1 MDPIPIHSFADTTH
15 SSPSETKVALFRSLF
30 RGREDVF
37 ARRFES
43 ARTGRSG
50 YQPVCANEWR
60 HGLCDKKCGPCARC
74 SNRQFVPVSDL
85 LIAHHL
91 TGADEQGRP
100 FVMGVYPLLT
110 DETCC
115 FLAMDFDQAAWQDDV
130 TAVLRVSRD
139 LNVPFIL
146 ERSRSGNGGH
156 LWLFFSE
163 PVPARLAREL
173 GSFMLTAAAERHAYL
188 GLDSYDR
195 LFPNQDTMPQGGF
208 GNLIALP
215 LQKHA
220 RAQGNTLFLDDAFA
234 PHADPWAFL
243 AQTRRLSA
251 QDAEALVTQARRRDG
266 VLGVRY
272 PETEADDPR
281 TPMVSL
287 PSTLLLPEKHPGSVT
302 AHLSDRLY
310 VERNMLPASLL
321 NRIARLAAFQ
331 NPSFYAAQAMRM
343 NTFGIPRIISC
354 AELVADHVILP
365 RGCRDDLEAL
375 LQSADIELVLH
386 DERCSGERLDVA
398 FAGTLRPEQRAAAQ
412 AMLAHDTGVLA
423 ATTAFGKTVLA
434 AWLIAQRG
442 VNTLV
447 LVNRRQLQEQWV
459 ARLST
464 FLGIPEKMIGR
475 WGGGRKTLTGRID
488 VALFQSLVNADGAND
503 CVARYGHVVVDECHA
518 VSAVGFESVVRR
530 AHARYVLGLSATPF
544 RKDGHHPI
552 IFMQCGPIRYRVSA
566 KQQAAR
572 QPFVHLVK
580 VRPTAFQPSLEASE
594 EAAPRRRFLLY
605 MNEICVNAARNA
617 KLCDE
622 IAAALNAGR
631 SPVVLSERVD
641 HLAVL
646 EAGLKQRIPESTAV
660 FVFTGGS
667 GRKQQAQVRA
677 RLEAVPREQP
687 RLILA
692 TGRYL
697 GEGFDDARLDT
708 LFLAMPVSW
717 KGVIAQYAGRL
728 HRLDPGKHE
737 VHIHDYAD
745 LNVRMLARMFDRRCR
760 GYEAIGYRILLPAG
774 AVAGWPPEV
783 ELPVDP
789 QWNETYAAT
798 VRRLIRDGVDI
809 PLADLFVFA
818 TKTLTDAMAGVS
830 RARSAG
836 EAFLFRRLETL
847 KDTEGLFALN
857 RPLPIPFGDS
867 EMMEVDLLCE
877 RCKVAIEVDGAQH
890 LADPAAYRRDRMK
903 DILLQEH
910 GYLVLRV
917 LAEDVVQRLDRVLD
931 TVLRIIARRKSHT
944 EIIPTPARK

>member
-1 MDPIPIHSFADTTH
+1 MEPT
-15 SSPSETKVALFRSLF
+15 SSHRFSDISRASPPDQKVALFRALF

-60 HGLCDKKCGPCARC
+60 RGLCDKQAVPCARC
-74 SNRQFVPVSDL
+74 PNRQFVPVSDL
-85 LIAHHL
+85 MVQHHL
-91 TGADEQGRP
+91 TGADDQGRP
-100 FVMGVYPLLT
+100 FVMGVYPLLA

-115 FLAMDFDQAAWQDDV
+115 FLAIDFDQASWQDDV
-130 TAVLRVSRD
+130 TAVLRAGRD
-139 LNVPFIL
+139 RNVPFIL

-173 GSFMLTAAAERHAYL
+173 GSSLLTAAAERHAHP

-251 QDAEALVTQARRRDG
+251 QEAESVVAPARGRDG
-266 VLGVRY
+266 VLGVRH
-272 PETEADDPR
+272 PASDEDDRPAPLASVR
-281 TPMVSL
+281 PPPPLSGNQPT
-287 PSTLLLPEKHPGSVT
+287 SVT
-302 AHLSDRLY
+302 VRLSDRLY
-310 VERNMLPASLL
+310 VERNTLPAALL
-321 NRIARLAAFQ
+321 NRITRLAAFQ
-331 NPSFYAAQAMRM
+331 NPSFYSAQAMRM

-354 AELVADHVILP
+354 AEIVADHVVLP

-375 LQSADIELVLH
+375 LQSAGIGLVLH

-434 AWLIAQRG
+434 AWMIAQRG

-459 ARLST
+459 ARLSA
-464 FLGIPEKMIGR
+464 FLGLPEKMIGR
-475 WGGGRKTLTGRID
+475 WGGGRKALTGRID
-488 VALFQSLVNADGAND
+488 VALFQSLVRADGAND
-503 CVARYGHVVVDECHA
+503 CVARYAHIVVDECHA
-518 VSAVGFESVVRR
+518 VSAAGFESVIRR
-530 AHARYVLGLSATPF
+530 ARARYVLGLSATPF

-552 IFMQCGPIRYRVSA
+552 IFMQCGPIRHRVSA

-572 QPFVHLVK
+572 RPFVHLVK

-594 EAAPRRRFLLY
+594 EVAPRRRFHLY
-605 MNEICVNAARNA
+605 MNELCLNAARNA

-622 IAAALNAGR
+622 IAEALGAGR

-646 EAGLKQRIPESTAV
+646 ETGLKHRIPESTAV
-660 FVFTGGS
+660 FVFTGGA
-667 GRKQQAQVRA
+667 GRKQRAQLNA

-728 HRLDPGKHE
+728 HRLDAGKRE

-745 LNVRMLARMFDRRCR
+745 LNVGMLARMFDRRCR
-760 GYEAIGYRILLPAG
+760 GYEAIGYHILLPAG

-818 TKTLTDAMAGVS
+818 AKTLTDEMAGVS

-847 KDTEGLFALN
+847 KETEGLFTLN
-857 RPLPIPFGDS
+857 RKLPIPFGDS
-867 EMMEVDLLCE
+867 ETMEVDLLCD
-877 RCKVAIEVDGAQH
+877 RFKVAVEVDGAQH
-890 LADPAAYRRDRMK
+890 LGDPSAYRRDRMK
-903 DILLQEH
+903 DLLLQEQ
-910 GYLVLRV
+910 GYCVLRF
-917 LAEDVVQRLDRVLD
+917 LADDVVQRLDRVLD
-931 TVLRIIARRKSHT
+931 TVLRVIARRKNASAT
-944 EIIPTPARK
+944 LPM